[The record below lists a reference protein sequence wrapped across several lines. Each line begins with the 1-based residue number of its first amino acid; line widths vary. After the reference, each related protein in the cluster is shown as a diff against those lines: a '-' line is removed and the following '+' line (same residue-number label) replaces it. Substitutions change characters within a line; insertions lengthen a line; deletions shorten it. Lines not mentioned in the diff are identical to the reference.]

1 MGIKVVSPEEMKML
15 TNKKGIMKKTILAM
29 LMAGSSCAVFA
40 QVDSMNR
47 GTTDQNLPGSTLNS
61 NNSYNA
67 YGTFNASAPDYVSS
81 YVLRDYP
88 MATDLH
94 WQQSTDWWHGYYQNN
109 GQPMHVYYNTA
120 GQTFTASL
128 PVKQSLIPDAVV
140 SRANSTWGPSLYDI
154 TAIKG
159 NAGQQVYLV
168 RTIENGQLSSQWIG
182 EDGSKVLDVYRV
194 DNTDPMMTNTTNGTM
209 SNGTNGTMG
218 SSINS
223 SSNGSMNNSS
233 NGTLNN
239 SNGSMNSNSNGT
251 LNNSSNI
258 NRTNTGSMNNT
269 TNGTNTNSSS
279 SSNSSRINDADGVMS
294 NTSTTGGTTN
304 DKAQADDSATGT
316 GTTGTASSDTSGN
329 GNSTSSK
336 VKATT
341 PSKKASKSTS
351 TKTTTTRSGNQ

>member
-1 MGIKVVSPEEMKML
+1 
-15 TNKKGIMKKTILAM
+15 MKKTILAM

-94 WQQSTDWWHGYYQNN
+94 WQQSADWWHGYYQNS

-120 GQTFTASL
+120 GQTFTAAL

-140 SRANSTWGPSLYDI
+140 SKANSTWGPSLYDI

-159 NAGQQVYLV
+159 SSGQEVYLV

-182 EDGSKVLDVYRV
+182 EDGSKVIDVYRV
-194 DNTDPMMTNTTNGTM
+194 DNTDPMMSSTTNGTNATM
-209 SNGTNGTMG
+209 S
-218 SSINS
+218 SDINS
-223 SSNGSMNNSS
+223 SSNGTINSS
-233 NGTLNN
+233 NNY
-239 SNGSMNSNSNGT
+239 NSNGT
-251 LNNSSNI
+251 NT
-258 NRTNTGSMNNT
+258 NRTNTGSMNSN
-269 TNGTNTNSSS
+269 TNGVNTNSSS
-279 SSNSSRINDADGVMS
+279 SSSSSRINDADGVMS

-304 DKAQADDSATGT
+304 DKAQADDSVTGT
-316 GTTGTASSDTSGN
+316 GTATTDSTGN
-329 GNSTSSK
+329 GSTK
-336 VKATT
+336 AKATKKT
-341 PSKKASKSTS
+341 SKKTTSKT
-351 TKTTTTRSGNQ
+351 GNQ

>member
-1 MGIKVVSPEEMKML
+1 MGIKLASPQQMKML
-15 TNKKGIMKKTILAM
+15 TNKTGIMKKTILAM

-40 QVDSMNR
+40 QVDSMYH
-47 GTTDQNLPGSTLNS
+47 GTTDQNLPGSTLSS

-120 GQTFTASL
+120 GQTFTAAL

-140 SRANSTWGPSLYDI
+140 SKANSTWGPSLYDI

-159 NAGQQVYLV
+159 ASGQEVYLV

-182 EDGSKVLDVYRV
+182 EDGSKVIDVYRV
-194 DNTDPMMTNTTNGTM
+194 DNTDPMMNNTTNGTM
-209 SNGTNGTMG
+209 STGTGTMG
-218 SSINS
+218 TNMNG

-233 NGTLNN
+233 NGSMIN
-239 SNGSMNSNSNGT
+239 SGNYNGNGSSNMNT
-251 LNNSSNI
+251 
-258 NRTNTGSMNNT
+258 NRTNTGSMNN
-269 TNGTNTNSSS
+269 GTNSSS
-279 SSNSSRINDADGVMS
+279 SSSSSRVNDADGVMS

-304 DKAQADDSATGT
+304 DKAQADDSNTGT
-316 GTTGTASSDTSGN
+316 GTATDSTGN
-329 GNSTSSK
+329 GSTK
-336 VKATT
+336 AKATT
-341 PSKKASKSTS
+341 PKKADK
-351 TKTTTTRSGNQ
+351 KTTSKTGNQ